1 MNVQRNIILPVSC
14 YNYCTRLHSGTDRM
28 ITSWWYD
35 VRQPLSLLRNVMMLL
50 IITITASKYSPLPQN
65 LKCPLCTRMMNEY
78 PPILFPG
85 LSLKAS
91 RSSISTWFFLLS
103 QCLLRL
109 QHVMTLIW
117 PLRFLP
123 ETASCV
129 LFLPAMSTW
138 LSFNDATVVVVVD
151 DLVST
156 LSRRPGATDI
166 NSRWHHANFSARL
179 WWLRGTPVNISG
191 GDGNWTNSFQR
202 VCPSDVHG
210 RFA

>member
-85 LSLKAS
+85 LSQSEPIINQHMILFTLTMFIATPACDDIDMTFAFPS
-91 RSSISTWFFLLS
+91 RDCFVCTLFACHVDMVEFQWRYCCCCCWRFSI
-103 QCLLRL
+103 
-109 QHVMTLIW
+109 
-117 PLRFLP
+117 
-123 ETASCV
+123 
-129 LFLPAMSTW
+129 
-138 LSFNDATVVVVVD
+138 
-151 DLVST
+151 
-156 LSRRPGATDI
+156 
-166 NSRWHHANFSARL
+166 
-179 WWLRGTPVNISG
+179 NII
-191 GDGNWTNSFQR
+191 
-202 VCPSDVHG
+202 
-210 RFA
+210 